1 MKTKSLLASLAV
13 FALLVCLVMACLHPL
28 LTAPGDLLVGSHRQG
43 QNDLSTSFIAYH
55 GFPAY
60 CLRQF
65 GQLPGWNPYK
75 FSGAPYHGSAES
87 GVFYPANWLV
97 WLTGDVT
104 SLGWIIAAHL
114 LLGGLG
120 AYRLSRGYAMHV
132 SAACAAAV
140 IYAAAP
146 FLLVQAAEGH
156 YTVICAAAWIPW
168 AFWAFERLRRGS
180 IWAFPLLAAILALC
194 FFAGHTQTTY
204 YLVAILSFLRL
215 VDVARLSNRKHR
227 QEGLRAA
234 GQWAVLGLTVVGL
247 VAIDLLPIWSYIRH
261 TIRGGGL
268 NMAQAGSIHV
278 GLVNLAQLI
287 YPTAL
292 GDADSYA
299 GPGKYYWETLCYFGV
314 APLVLAVVGV
324 VARWRKP
331 FVRQWSGVAV
341 ATWLFAAGVMG
352 GLFPLCY
359 LVLPG
364 CAMFRAPSRT
374 LLFCSLAVA
383 VLASAGVQSA
393 VQAMRVRSRRASARR
408 RVNSASE
415 PKFAAVSMI
424 AVVALHPR
432 LRLPLGPILV
442 GVCGLELALFGSG
455 QFASLERG
463 RLRSN
468 SHIVAFLQAKEG
480 VFRVAAPQS
489 LLSDYEAWT
498 AGIEKVQ
505 AFDPAPPALHTAV
518 ALETAAGE
526 ADDIMRRELFGFTT
540 PARDV
545 GQSLWLDL
553 MNVRFVV
560 LPASSPPQKGWKL
573 VSQGQIAPRFSPAA
587 AEESDSPK
595 GAGVHALKYAIY
607 ERPNVLPRAFVL
619 GDVQPVSSMKQSLA
633 NLAALR
639 PRQQL
644 FLERDVLPP
653 GPRQPFAAA
662 EILRFTPNRVELRVA
677 LEKPGYLYLG
687 DAWLPGWTAEEDG
700 ASLPVLRA
708 NAAFRAVPLEAGQH
722 RVVLRFAPASFALGR
737 WLSAVSLACLAA
749 WCLARWWKEK
759 GGPAS
764 T

>member
-75 FSGAPYHGSAES
+75 FSGAPYHGAPES
-87 GVFYPANWLV
+87 GAFYPANWLV

-146 FLLVQAAEGH
+146 FLIVQAAEGH
-156 YTVICAAAWIPW
+156 YTLICAAAWIPW
-168 AFWAFERLRRGS
+168 AFWAFERMRKGS

-194 FFAGHTQTTY
+194 FFAGHAQTAY
-204 YLVAILSFLRL
+204 YLVVILSLLRL
-215 VDVARLSNRKHR
+215 VDVAQMYFRQRR

-234 GQWAVLGLTVVGL
+234 GQWVALGLTVGGL
-247 VAIDLLPIWSYIRH
+247 VAIDLLPIWSYTRY
-261 TIRGGGL
+261 TIRGNGL
-268 NMAQAGSIHV
+268 SLAGAGAIHV
-278 GLVNLAQLI
+278 GLVNLLQLV
-287 YPTAL
+287 YPAAL

-299 GPGKYYWETLCYFGV
+299 GPGKYYWETLCYFGI
-314 APLVLAVVGV
+314 APLVLAAVGV
-324 VARWRKP
+324 AARWRKP
-331 FVRQWSGVAV
+331 FVRQWGGVAV

-359 LVLPG
+359 LLLPG

-383 VLASAGVQSA
+383 LLASAGVQFV

-408 RVNSASE
+408 GGNSASE

-424 AVVALHPR
+424 AVIALHPR
-432 LRLPLGPILV
+432 LKLPVGPILV
-442 GVCGLELALFGSG
+442 GICGLELALFGSG
-455 QFASLERG
+455 RFASLERG
-463 RLRSN
+463 RLHS
-468 SHIVAFLQAKEG
+468 SSPIVAFLQAQEG

-489 LLSDYEAWT
+489 LLSDYEACT

-505 AFDPAPPALHTAV
+505 AFDPAPPTLHTAV
-518 ALETAAGE
+518 ALQTAHGD
-526 ADDIMRRELFGFTT
+526 ADAVMQRELFGFTT
-540 PARDV
+540 PAVDA

-560 LPASSPPQKGWKL
+560 LPAASSPQKGWKL
-573 VSQGQIAPRFSPAA
+573 VSQGQIAPRFGAIA
-587 AEESDSPK
+587 AEES
-595 GAGVHALKYAIY
+595 GAKKAAGRQALKYAIY

-619 GDVQPVSSMKQSLA
+619 GDVRMVSSMKQCLA

-639 PRQQL
+639 PRRQL
-644 FLERDVLPP
+644 LLDQDVLPQ

-662 EILRFTPNRVELRVA
+662 EILRFTPNRVELRAA

-687 DAWLPGWTAEEDG
+687 DAWLPGWTAEENG
-700 ASLPVLRA
+700 APLPVLRA

-722 RVVLRFAPASFALGR
+722 LVVLRFVPRNFAVGR

-759 GGPAS
+759 SCAAS